1 MAFDALKYDDI
12 VLINAPFT
20 KEIHDLAYIQALR
33 KELQETFDAHLAI
46 VWVICS
52 IETVHQRMI
61 ERNSP
66 RDTFKLADWDK
77 YVASQHFEVPTWL
90 KVENDPYSLILF
102 NNNTEE
108 EFQASMKEV
117 VGILEDRKK

>member
-1 MAFDALKYDDI
+1 
-12 VLINAPFT
+12 
-20 KEIHDLAYIQALR
+20 
-33 KELQETFDAHLAI
+33 LAI

-77 YVASQHFEVPTWL
+77 YVASQHFEVPDLAQRST
-90 KVENDPYSLILF
+90 
-102 NNNTEE
+102 
-108 EFQASMKEV
+108 
-117 VGILEDRKK
+117 GILIP